1 MTRCSMARVTCA
13 GASPLA
19 VAGPGHRDW
28 GKCGVKVA
36 HLKNS
41 RRHWPRC
48 KWGLGR
54 GQLNAKSWLVCSR
67 WDGMHVTWS
76 PRDEIAK

>member
-19 VAGPGHRDW
+19 VAGSGHGDW

-36 HLKNS
+36 EVEPKLHLKNS
-41 RRHWPRC
+41 RRHWPSC
-48 KWGLGR
+48 EWGLGC
-54 GQLNAKSWLVCSR
+54 GQLNAKSWLVCS
-67 WDGMHVTWS
+67 MVCM
-76 PRDEIAK
+76 